1 MNNRWNEYLQ
11 KLRGQHKK
19 IFILSALTLVG
30 LLLVI
35 YDPGE
40 EEPPGGGDPPGAG
53 PTPINEQNIR
63 TGQDK
68 QGMEAEEQEMAKTLE
83 VMLSAISGVGK
94 VRASVEL
101 ATSTNS
107 NYSFNTEQAENVTEE
122 TDQSGGTRT
131 TTETNAREQLVLVQG
146 SQGSESPVT
155 EQEIAPNVAGVM
167 IIAEGAS
174 EPEVKAR
181 LFQAVQISLGVD
193 PHKVI
198 VLPMERGAN

>member
-1 MNNRWNEYLQ
+1 MNSWWNEYLQ

-19 IFILSALTLVG
+19 IFILSALILVG

-40 EEPPGGGDPPGAG
+40 KAPPEGNAPPGAG
-53 PTPINEQNIR
+53 PPPVNGQSVPS
-63 TGQDK
+63 GQDN
-68 QGMEAEEQEMAKTLE
+68 QGMEAEEKEMAKNLE
-83 VMLSAISGVGK
+83 AMLSAISGVGK

-101 ATSTNS
+101 AASTNT
-107 NYSFNTEQAENVTEE
+107 NFSFNTEQAENVTEE

-131 TTETNAREQLVLVQG
+131 TTETNASEQMVLVQG
-146 SQGSESPVT
+146 SQGSESPVI
-155 EQEIAPNVAGVM
+155 EQEIAPNIAGVM
-167 IIAEGAS
+167 IVAEGAS